1 MGLFNT
7 LQSERLKGGLNRSQ
21 SSHGRLAQHLAA
33 KQVAAAV
40 TAAPA
45 TGSEAPAAVEAGQPT
60 PPQQQQPAVP
70 TPQPKAGSP
79 ASPGGNS
86 NMPANAKCPKLD
98 KGDNRG
104 KSVRNSVRFKS
115 KDDVKVCPRFLI

>member
-79 ASPGGNS
+79 ASPGTNCIKIGLPGKLGANS
-86 NMPANAKCPKLD
+86 I
-98 KGDNRG
+98 G
-104 KSVRNSVRFKS
+104 
-115 KDDVKVCPRFLI
+115 